1 MKNKALAVCAA
12 GIAVNFLLFAT
23 KVYVGIASSSL
34 SVYCD
39 AMNNLGDTFACSV
52 AVMGFA
58 LTKKLDEIRSRR
70 AQSLSTFV
78 IGLVIAVTGIYFAY
92 NGAERLFYP
101 LPVAY
106 MDIYAVA
113 IIASLAVKALL
124 ALFMHLSNRSIGSA
138 VIRALAL
145 DSALDCLITLFVLMS
160 LFLVQRVNFAVDG
173 IFALVCGVIITIS
186 AIRNIIS
193 QTKYLISGE

>member
-23 KVYVGIASSSL
+23 KVYVGIASGSL

-106 MDIYAVA
+106 MDIYAAA

-124 ALFMHLSNRSIGSA
+124 ALFMHLSNRSIGSS
-138 VIRALAL
+138 VIRALTL

>member
-138 VIRALAL
+138 AIRALAL

-186 AIRNIIS
+186 AIRNIIA